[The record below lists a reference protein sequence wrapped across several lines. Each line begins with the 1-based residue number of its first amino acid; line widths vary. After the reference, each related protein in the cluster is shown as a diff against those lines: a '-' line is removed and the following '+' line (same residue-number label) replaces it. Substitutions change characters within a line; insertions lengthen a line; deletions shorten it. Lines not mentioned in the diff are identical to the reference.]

1 MNVYKYH
8 VHPLHCRKNVELLS
22 FVNMLIEDLLANK
35 ESKIVVH
42 DRDRAMVIGDF
53 GVTPVKEIVALNSFA
68 SSTDNL
74 SALSTPTGT
83 RSMDSLGQQA

>member
-1 MNVYKYH
+1 MVLGICVVDAMNVYKYH
-8 VHPLHCRKNVELLS
+8 VHPLHRHKNVELLS

-53 GVTPVKEIVALNSFA
+53 WCKTKRDCCIELICIVN
-68 SSTDNL
+68 
-74 SALSTPTGT
+74 
-83 RSMDSLGQQA
+83 